1 MLGKVLINVTSTQ
14 VSSDLLSI
22 FVAEGYEVFEARDAN
37 DLLFKYNLIRE
48 DLDLYIHELD
58 EQDYE
63 GSMAV
68 FKKIDRH
75 RTRTV
80 LLIHLYSAKVIDDAL
95 SLSVKDVVV
104 LPMERNALAKK
115 LIQPIRNQVKTTL
128 MPKMPPKAPEGAS
141 ASTPPET
148 SLEMPL
154 DDDTLEMELNRAIRG
169 RYPLSIVMV
178 AYGGFTEGAFIRF
191 EKNLRRSLRTTDAIC
206 RFGVATLLIVCPFTS
221 KVHLAEVE
229 NKIRDAYKQVIAEGH
244 GSGTMQLYGLTYPRD
259 VASKDKLLEQLK
271 AGIDS
276 SDFIHEQQEFPFG
289 GLSDDEVRKR
299 LRQNY

>member
-1 MLGKVLINVTSTQ
+1 MLGKVLINVASAQ

-22 FVAEGYEVFEARDAN
+22 FVAEGYEVFEAKDAN

-68 FKKIDRH
+68 FKKVDRH
-75 RTRTV
+75 RTRTI

-104 LPMERNALAKK
+104 LPMERSALAKK
-115 LIQPIRNQVKTTL
+115 LIQPIKNQVKTTL
-128 MPKMPPKAPEGAS
+128 MPKVPPGDEAVMAS
-141 ASTPPET
+141 KTPET

-178 AYGGFTEGAFIRF
+178 AYGGFTEEALLGF
-191 EKNLRRSLRTTDAIC
+191 EQNLRRSLRTTDAIC

-221 KVHLAEVE
+221 KIHLAEVE
-229 NKIRDAYKQVIAEGH
+229 NKIRDAYKQVITESH
-244 GSGTMQLYGLTYPRD
+244 GSGTMQLYGLTYPKD
-259 VASKDKLLEQLK
+259 VASKDKLLERLK

-276 SDFIHEQQEFPFG
+276 SEFIHEQQEFPFG